1 MPDKEILRKQRDFV
15 SVYSKGKSTGSKFV
29 VILFKNNG
37 MRFSRVSFVAS
48 KKVGNSVA
56 RNRARRL
63 MKESYR
69 FIKNNNH
76 LKSGIDIV
84 FVARNTIKPEIKMM
98 DVEKAMFNGLKN
110 LGLIN

>member
-1 MPDKEILRKQRDFV
+1 MPGKEILRRQRDFV
-15 SVYSKGKSTGSKFV
+15 AVYSKGKSTGSKYV

-37 MRFSRVSFVAS
+37 MKYSRVSFVAS

-63 MKESYR
+63 MKEAYR
-69 FIKNNNH
+69 FIINNKN
-76 LKSGIDIV
+76 LKNGNDIV
-84 FVARNTIKPEIKMM
+84 FVARNTIKSDVKMM
-98 DVEKAMFNGLKN
+98 DVEKSMFIGLKK